1 MFMNNEK
8 FDKIIILNSSPSR
21 SGIGRYSDDLISLF
35 PSQTKAY
42 SFILDSRL
50 VNEEYPGTKVKGFY
64 PPLMTNGWYLN
75 LNFQTF
81 IFRKIR
87 YEASRLLED
96 RGIVH
101 ISDPFIEPIKK
112 KGKQIVTIFDLF
124 ALDSR
129 NTPVKSERRHLIKT
143 LKEYRKIDY
152 ILVTTDR
159 VKKELAENN
168 FNSEITTIY
177 PGTSKWFFKI
187 DKPKSVIRKELE
199 LPLDKKLVLSV
210 SSNRYRKNV
219 NIIPSIMDRLGESYR
234 LVRIGTQIS
243 NSLTFQ
249 GISNETLNKIYNSCD
264 VLLQPSLD
272 EGFGYPIPEAMATGL
287 PIVCSDIEGFRE
299 IAKDSAYFS
308 PIDPESFADSIKEV
322 IQNSEKYSKMAY
334 NAAKRFSIERFREEV
349 GNFYAHVY
357 NS

>member
-1 MFMNNEK
+1 MNNEK

-87 YEASRLLED
+87 NEASRLLED
-96 RGIVH
+96 GGIVH

-187 DKPKSVIRKELE
+187 DKPKSDIRKELE
-199 LPLDKKLVLSV
+199 LPLDKTLVLSV

-219 NIIPSIMDRLGESYR
+219 RIIPSIMDRLGESYQ

-243 NSLTFQ
+243 NSLTFR

-287 PIVCSDIEGFRE
+287 PIVCSDIEVFRE

-308 PIDPESFADSIKEV
+308 KIDPESFADSIKEV
-322 IQNSEKYSKMAY
+322 IQSSEKYSKMAY

-349 GNFYAHVY
+349 DNFYTYVY

>member
-1 MFMNNEK
+1 MDSKK
-8 FDKIIILNSSPSR
+8 FDSIMILNSSPSR

-35 PSQTKAY
+35 PSNTKAY
-42 SFILDSRL
+42 SFVLDSRL

-75 LNFQTF
+75 LNFQKF

-87 YEASRLLED
+87 KEASVLLKD
-96 RGIVH
+96 GGIVH

-112 KGKQIVTIFDLF
+112 KGKQIVTIHDLF
-124 ALDSR
+124 ALDER

-143 LKEYRKIDY
+143 LREYRKIDH
-152 ILVTTDR
+152 ILVTTDH
-159 VKKELAENN
+159 VKRELVENN
-168 FNSEITTIY
+168 FTSEITRIY

-187 DKPKSVIRKELE
+187 DKTKSSLRAELE
-199 LPLDKKLVLSV
+199 LPLDKHLVLSV

-219 NIIPSIMDRLGESYR
+219 NIIPSIMDRLGESYQ

-243 NSLTFQ
+243 NSLTFH
-249 GISNETLNKIYNSCD
+249 GISNETLNEIYNSCD

-272 EGFGYPIPEAMATGL
+272 EGFGYPLPEAMATGL
-287 PIVCSDIEGFRE
+287 PIVCSDIEVFRE

-308 PIDPESFADSIKEV
+308 QIDRESFADGIKEV
-322 IQNSEKYSKMAY
+322 VQSSEKYSKMAY
-334 NAAKRFSIERFREEV
+334 KGAKKFSFESFREEV
-349 GNFYAHVY
+349 GNFYTHVY